1 MQLYFYK
8 KSNNLFFKKMKVTKQ
23 LLISLLLLITS
34 ILNAQDHAI
43 QPRIVGHGV
52 FLGETPPLRNL
63 PSLTPEEVEF
73 MKEKA
78 FKKAARK
85 VIKPR
90 EYPYAASALPKGN
103 DEIWQKTMGE
113 TSMLRAPLVNFEGQT
128 TSSFPPDCNGTVGP
142 NHYMQTVNTTYAIYN
157 KSGTLLAGPTNM
169 NLLFNGVSGTSCN
182 DGDPLVQY
190 DEQAQ
195 RWIAV
200 EFSLCGTNDL
210 MLVAVSSSSDPT
222 GTWYAYSFDVADT
235 PDYEKIGVWQD
246 GYYMGTNT
254 SSGNDIY
261 VFERSQMLIG
271 GASPKMVAFDNAWR
285 PSTGFLCVPP
295 LDNDGAFAPA
305 GTPGLFIAF
314 NDDAVGGGTDQ
325 LWIYELAV
333 NWTTPANSTFVRS
346 QQIAVTAFDSQFDA
360 NWDDITQPGTQKLDG
375 VPQVIMN
382 APQYRNFGTYQT
394 IVCCHTVDVNGSNQA
409 GIRWYELRKTT
420 GSWSVRQSGT
430 YAPDANS
437 RWMGSIMLN
446 GSGKIGLA
454 YSIASS
460 TVYPGIRY
468 CGQSA
473 SAYTNATGIMDI
485 PEEIIQTGTVS
496 QTTYNRWGDYA
507 LLSVDP
513 TDDQTFWFT
522 SEYVKSG
529 GTLKGTKIASFRF
542 GNNPLVT
549 TTAATSVT
557 ATTATLNGTVNPNG
571 LSTTYYFQW
580 GTSTSYGNLTTS
592 TSAGSATS
600 TFPVTANITGLIPGT
615 PYHFRLVAVNSD
627 GTTNGNNFTFTTG
640 AATVT
645 TATISSITSTTAVSG
660 GNVVSDGGLS
670 VTARGVCWNTSAN
683 PTIAN
688 SKTTN
693 GSGTGSFSSSITG
706 LSANTPYF
714 LRAYATNS
722 AGTFYGNELTFTT
735 SCGTIT
741 TFPYVENFATST
753 IPACYTFQNTGY
765 GITNLW
771 TSSSTNNAGGT
782 AYEMN
787 ATWQNINPGT
797 SRMIITPIN
806 TLNVTQL
813 NLSFKHFF
821 DDYGSGCNIKI
832 QTSNDLSTWTDA
844 GWIYSSGVG
853 NIGPA
858 TVNLSITQNLN
869 NATTYIAF
877 VLDGNLYQLD
887 YWFIDDIT
895 ITTVQAVTATMN
907 VSATTLPSFGN
918 VNQNYSSSK
927 QYFGVSGSGLTG
939 NITITA
945 PTGFLVAKNC
955 NDTFSSVISISPVSG
970 NVPYTR
976 VWVKYN
982 PSVLGNSSG
991 NITVATTGV
1000 TSKTVAV
1007 SGTCVSSAIPSNYY
1021 ITATG
1026 SGASLKT
1033 QLHNI
1038 IKIHTK
1044 RSYTNLWTD
1053 FQTTD
1058 KKYNGKVWD
1067 MYSDKPCDS
1076 NYEYTFITN
1085 QCGTISNEGTCYN
1098 REHSLPNSWWGGS
1111 TTDSMYS
1118 DLNTLVPTDGYVNN
1132 MRSNYTFGK
1141 VTTPSWTS
1149 TNGSKRGPCSYPGYT
1164 GTQANV
1170 FEPIDEYKG
1179 DFARIFLYMATRY
1192 ESKVATWITDGNAN
1206 DCFNGT
1212 TFPAFETWQ
1221 INLLMEWHN
1230 NDPVS
1235 QKEINRNNA
1244 VYSIQGNRNPFI
1256 DYPGYVALIW
1266 QSTPLVNTSPAT
1278 NVTANTVTCNGTIL
1292 SQGSTSITESG
1303 IVYSLTPN
1311 PVIGGV
1317 GVIKVNT
1324 SPLISTGNYSINISG
1339 LIPTATYYARAF
1351 AINTIGTTY
1360 GNDIMFVTDD
1370 GLPLIS
1376 TDSVLYITSNSAQ
1389 VHCNML
1395 YNNYSPMQFTG
1406 VVYSTLPNPMSGN
1419 PNVTTASTN
1428 PADTSGVFTVNLI
1441 NLSPATTYYVKA
1453 YASNGIG
1460 VTYGNEIL
1468 FNTLSC
1474 VAIPMPYTQDFET
1487 TFPPIG
1493 WTVYNPDAGKT
1504 WQNKYTGGSKSGDS
1518 SAYINYYSYSA
1529 YPQTDDLISPSFD
1542 LIGASNPKLF
1552 FKVAYRYY
1560 SSSSTDSLR
1569 IFYSTDCG
1577 NTYNPIPIYNKGGAE
1592 LSTGGS
1598 SISQFTPTVSS
1609 DWRGEVVNLNY
1620 LIGNN
1625 VKFKFQA
1632 VNDYGNNLYID
1643 DIYIS
1648 ANGLMPPTAFTYPAT
1663 VLNSDTV
1670 ILYGKVNP
1678 NNSTTNVQFEYGS
1691 TTSYG
1696 TTINAFPNII
1706 SGDTDLN
1713 VYAYVVGL
1721 PLSSAFNYRVV
1732 ATNSMGISYGNNI
1745 TFNTPCATFNLPV
1758 IENFNNPTRPN
1769 CWTVQN
1775 TSGLT
1780 DKWTISAT
1788 TNAGGSAYELKSTY
1802 QLLNGTTRFVSPP
1815 FNSSGRSILKLTFKQ
1830 FFDDYL
1836 TSTAT
1841 NFKIQTSSDAINW
1854 TDENYSFTSG
1864 IGNFGPIETA
1874 VTIYNNL
1881 NSPTTYIAFVIS
1893 DSLGKYD
1900 YWYIDDIK
1908 IEDFLPFANFSAN
1921 KIYSCLNDSVT
1932 FTNTSTGNGIV
1943 SYLWNFG
1950 NGAIP
1955 QTATGIGPHTVK
1967 YGISGLKTISL
1978 TLNGQYVTTKSN
1990 YINVQENSNGGF
2002 ISGNGSICVNNS
2014 TGTLVLTNYNGNILK
2029 WEKRYNSG
2037 NWIDI
2042 ANTSVSYSEI
2052 LSTAGNWEF
2061 RVLVGSTGC
2070 NTSYSDIFNVVV
2082 SQNPIAGNIFALPSS
2097 ICSGETSLLTMD
2109 SYVGAIQWQQSPD
2122 GVNNWVNINGAIS
2135 QAFNTEPLFST
2146 GYFKAVTSN
2155 GVCTTANSNIISVSI
2170 LPSPVSGIASATQNS
2185 FCSGGSTNI
2194 TLSNYSGSIQ
2204 WEESS
2209 DSLIWNNVTA
2219 GSGSTS
2225 ATYSTATLSQ
2235 SRYYRAK
2242 VSTLNCVSYS
2252 NAVKINVFPLAVG
2265 GTVAVNGSP
2274 MCGGNSATLT
2284 LNNSVGMIQ
2293 WIQSPTGTGNWTDVT
2308 TGSGYN
2314 TNVYITAPLSVST
2327 YYRARLTS
2335 GNCPLVYS
2343 PISNVIVYPQ
2353 VIGGTATANT
2363 DICIGNS
2370 TTISLNGSY
2379 GNIIWQQTNDTSAVW
2394 INAIGGIGNTSPN
2407 YITPD
2412 LTTTVFYR
2420 AKLSGSLC
2428 QDAFSNIISIN
2439 INNPSLAG
2447 EVTAAQ
2453 SVLCEGS
2460 SAALNVNGYQGNIQ
2474 WQQSSNGI
2482 DNWIDVNTGIGFNSS
2497 GFTTNALSSG
2507 IFYRTKVTNGGCPS
2521 DFSAALGITI
2531 DLMPVAGSITPLSQN
2546 ICIGNNTSVSIINSF
2561 GNIQW
2566 QQSDDGSNGWLNVSD
2581 GSGSN
2586 TNIYTTSSIIYDKYF
2601 RVILSNGSC
2610 TSINSNVAS
2619 VIVAPLPNG
2628 GIASVGNTNF
2638 CSGGSSSVTLTGYSG
2653 SIQWEQS
2660 SDSLQWSA
2668 VSVGSG
2674 SANAI
2679 YTTPSLTQS
2688 TFYRARLLLGSCIA
2702 YSNVVKVNVYPFAIG
2717 GTVSVIGSPMCSG
2730 NSATLSLNGSIG
2742 EIQWIQ
2748 SATGAGNWTNVTTGS
2763 GFNTSVFST
2772 SNLASTTY
2780 FRAKLTSG
2788 SCPVVYSPIS
2798 NVVVYSYPE
2807 GGVATALKTEICIGE
2822 NTSVSLVGQSGSI
2835 LWEQSNDSLI
2845 WSAVSGG
2852 NGISATTYTTPVLN
2866 QNRFYRARLSNGS
2879 CPLAYSNIVKIKVS
2893 TPGLSG
2899 IASLT
2904 ADSLCQGSSANLT
2917 LIDYNGN
2924 IQWQQSIDG
2933 SNNWIDITMGNGFNS
2948 NLFVS
2953 EILSD
2958 SRYFRAKVT
2967 NGGCVSVYSN
2977 IEFVHIDNMPI
2988 AGTISTLEDSICN
3001 SSIAFLNLV
3010 NQTGNIQWQSSSDGN
3025 NNWIDLANG
3034 IGQNYSQILSNS
3046 SYFRAKITN
3055 GVCPE
3060 VYSNIDSV
3068 FVKNQGIA
3076 GEVSGSKSVC
3086 FGTSTGLLG
3095 LNNYEGNISKW
3106 QKSFNSGV
3114 WIDILYTDTVY
3125 SEIPDSAGN
3134 WMYRAVIKNYPC
3146 QPIFAEA
3153 ASVQVYDILVG
3164 GNVNGSKSLCLGNST
3179 DTLFAENFYP
3189 QIGKWQKRLNEG
3201 NWIDIDNVSAKLIEN
3216 PSESGKWEY
3225 RVVVFNGICD
3235 TVYSSVAVLIVNP
3248 LPDINAG
3255 ADLSV
3260 CKGDSLV
3267 LIASG
3272 GVVYQ
3277 WSQSV
3282 SQGISFFP
3290 DTTTLY
3296 MVIGTDS
3303 NNCSNSDTI
3312 SVIIKSKILQLKVF
3326 LQGLYAGNG
3335 LMNNAM
3341 SEINSQWGSLYADK
3355 LNLELRDTLYP
3366 FEVIDTLSILLPV
3379 TGTADIEIPCS
3390 NNSVYY
3396 LVLRTRNHLET
3407 WSSQP
3412 VSFENDTIV
3421 YDFSNAKNKAYG
3433 DNQKQISQGLFA
3445 ILVGDVNQDGVVDIT
3460 DLVDMDSDIINGAIG
3475 YVVYDLNGDGIVDI
3489 SDLVVIDEN
3498 LTNGVVVITP

>member
-1 MQLYFYK
+1 MQLYFIK
-8 KSNNLFFKKMKVTKQ
+8 KSNNLFKKMKVIKQ
-23 LLISLLLLITS
+23 LLISLLLLITTV
-34 ILNAQDHAI
+34 INAQDHAI

-73 MKEKA
+73 MKDKA

-90 EYPYAASALPKGN
+90 EYPFAATALPKGS
-103 DEIWQKTMGE
+103 DAIWQKTMGE
-113 TSMLRAPLVNFEGQT
+113 TSLSKAPLINFEGQT

-222 GTWYAYSFDVADT
+222 GSWYAYSFDVADT

-254 SSGNDIY
+254 GSGNDIY

-314 NDDAVGGGTDQ
+314 NDDAVGGGSDQ

-346 QQIAVTAFDSQFDA
+346 QQIAVTAFDSQFDT

-460 TVYPGIRY
+460 SVYPGIRY

-580 GTSTSYGNLTTS
+580 GTSTSYGNTTTS

-600 TFPVTANITGLIPGT
+600 TFPVTANITGLISGT

-627 GTTNGNNFTFTTG
+627 GTTNGNDFTFTTG
-640 AATVT
+640 AASVT
-645 TATISSITSTTAVSG
+645 TTAVSSITSTTAVSG
-660 GNVVSDGGLS
+660 GNVLSDGGLS
-670 VTARGVCWNTSAN
+670 VTARGVCWNTSPN

-688 SKTTN
+688 SKTTDGN
-693 GSGTGSFSSSITG
+693 GTGSFSSSISA

-722 AGTFYGNELTFTT
+722 AGTFYGDEITFTT

-741 TFPYVENFATST
+741 TFPYLESFATST
-753 IPACYTFQNTGY
+753 IPACYTFQNTGV

-771 TSSSTNNAGGT
+771 TASSTSNAGGT
-782 AYEMN
+782 AYEMK

-797 SRMIITPIN
+797 SRMILTPIN
-806 TLNVTQL
+806 TLNITQL
-813 NLSFKHFF
+813 NLNFKHFF
-821 DDYGSGCNIKI
+821 DDYGSGCNLKI
-832 QTSNDLSTWTDA
+832 QTSTNLSTWTDA

-895 ITTVQAVTATMN
+895 ITSVQSVTASMS

-918 VNQNYSSSK
+918 VNQNYSSSR

-939 NITITA
+939 NITVTA
-945 PTGFLVAKNC
+945 PAGFLLAKNC
-955 NDTFSSVISISPVSG
+955 NDTFSSGISISPVSG

-976 VWVKYN
+976 IWVKYN
-982 PSVLGNSSG
+982 PSVLGNSAG
-991 NITVATTGV
+991 NITVATAGV
-1000 TSKTVAV
+1000 TSKTIAV
-1007 SGTCVSSAIPSNYY
+1007 SGTCISSAIPSNYY

-1038 IKIHTK
+1038 IKVHTK

-1076 NYEYTFITN
+1076 NYEFTFITN
-1085 QCGTISNEGTCYN
+1085 QCGTYTTEGGCYN

-1192 ESKVATWITDGNAN
+1192 ESRVASWITDGNAN

-1256 DYPGYVALIW
+1256 DYPEYVALIW
-1266 QSTPLVNTSPAT
+1266 QSTPLVNTYPAT
-1278 NVTANTVTCNGTIL
+1278 NIMATTVTCNGTIL
-1292 SQGSTSITESG
+1292 SQGSSPITESG
-1303 IVYSLTPN
+1303 IIYSLTPN
-1311 PVIGGV
+1311 PVIGGA
-1317 GVIKVNT
+1317 GVIKINT
-1324 SPLISTGNYSINISG
+1324 SPLISTGNYSLNING
-1339 LIPTATYYARAF
+1339 LIPSATYYARAF

-1360 GNDIMFVTDD
+1360 GNDIMFNTED

-1376 TDSVLYITSNSAQ
+1376 TDSVINITSNSAQ
-1389 VHCNML
+1389 VHCNVL
-1395 YNNYSPMQFTG
+1395 YNNYTPIQFTG
-1406 VVYSTLPNPMSGN
+1406 VVYSTMPNPLAGN

-1428 PADTSGVFTVNLI
+1428 PLDTTGVYTMNLI
-1441 NLSPATTYYVKA
+1441 NLLPATTYYVRA
-1453 YASNGIG
+1453 YSSNGIG
-1460 VTYGNEIL
+1460 EAYGNETI

-1474 VAIPMPYTQDFET
+1474 VALSIPYTQDFESA
-1487 TFPPIG
+1487 FPPIG
-1493 WTVYNPDAGKT
+1493 WTLYNPDAGKT

-1529 YPQTDDLISPSFD
+1529 SPQTDDLISPSFD
-1542 LIGASNPKLF
+1542 LVGATNPKLF

-1560 SSSSTDSLR
+1560 STSSTDSLR
-1569 IFYSTDCG
+1569 IYYSTDCG
-1577 NTYNPIPIYNKGGAE
+1577 NTYNSIPIYNKGGAE

-1598 SISQFTPTVSS
+1598 SLTAFTPTVSS
-1609 DWRGEVVNLNY
+1609 DWRDEVINLNY
-1620 LIGNN
+1620 LIGNS

-1643 DIYIS
+1643 DIYLS

-1696 TTINAFPNII
+1696 TIINAFPSII

-1721 PLSSAFNYRVV
+1721 PVSSSFNYRVV
-1732 ATNSMGISYGNNI
+1732 ASNSMGISNGNNV

-1758 IENFNNPTRPN
+1758 IENFDNPSRPN

-1815 FNSSGRSILKLTFKQ
+1815 FNSTGKSILKLTFKQ

-1841 NFKIQTSSDAINW
+1841 NFKIQTSTDAINW

-1864 IGNFGPIETA
+1864 IGNFGPVETA
-1874 VTIYNNL
+1874 VSIYNNL
-1881 NSPTTYIAFVIS
+1881 NSPSTYLAFVIS

-1908 IEDFLPFANFSAN
+1908 IEDYLPVANFSTN

-1932 FTNTSTGNGIV
+1932 FTNTSYGTGIT

-1955 QTATGIGPHTVK
+1955 QTAIGVGPHTVK
-1967 YGISGLKTISL
+1967 YISSGLKTISL
-1978 TLNGQYVTTKSN
+1978 TLNGQYITTKTN
-1990 YINVQENSNGGF
+1990 YINVQENSAGGY
-2002 ISGNGSICVNNS
+2002 ISGNGSICINNS
-2014 TGTLVLTNYNGNILK
+2014 TGTMVLTNYNGNILK

-2037 NWIDI
+2037 SWIDI
-2042 ANTSVSYSEI
+2042 ANTSASYSEI
-2052 LSTAGNWEF
+2052 LSIAGNWEY
-2061 RVLVGSTGC
+2061 RALVGNTGC
-2070 NTSYSDIFNVVV
+2070 NTSYSDIFTIVV
-2082 SQNPIAGNIFALPSS
+2082 SQNPIAGNIIALPSS
-2097 ICSGETSLLTMD
+2097 ICSGESSLLTLD
-2109 SYVGAIQWQQSPD
+2109 SYVGNIQWQQSPD
-2122 GVNNWVNINGAIS
+2122 GINDWTTINGSNS
-2135 QAFNTEPLFST
+2135 QILNTSPLFSMN
-2146 GYFKAVTSN
+2146 YFRVVTSN
-2155 GVCTTANSNIISVSI
+2155 GSCAATYSNIVSVSI

-2194 TLSNYSGSIQ
+2194 TLSNYSGTIQ
-2204 WEESS
+2204 WEESP

-2225 ATYSTATLSQ
+2225 AIYSTAILNQTNF
-2235 SRYYRAK
+2235 YRAK
-2242 VSTLNCVSYS
+2242 VSIANCISYS
-2252 NAVKINVFPLAVG
+2252 NAVKINVFPTAVG
-2265 GTVAVNGSP
+2265 GNLSVIGSP
-2274 MCGGNSATLT
+2274 MCGGNYATLT
-2284 LNNSVGMIQ
+2284 LANSVGLIQ
-2293 WIQSPTGTGNWTDVT
+2293 WIQSSTGTGNWTDVT

-2327 YYRARLTS
+2327 YFRARLSS
-2335 GNCPLVYS
+2335 GNCPVVYS

-2353 VIGGTATANT
+2353 VLGGTATANT
-2363 DICIGNS
+2363 NICIGNS

-2379 GNIIWQQTNDTSAVW
+2379 GNIVWQQTFDTTAIWTNAV
-2394 INAIGGIGNTSPN
+2394 GGVGNTTSNYTTPN
-2407 YITPD
+2407 
-2412 LTTTVFYR
+2412 LTTPIFYR
-2420 AKLSGSLC
+2420 AKLSGNLC
-2428 QDAFSNIISIN
+2428 PDAFSNIISIN
-2439 INNPSLAG
+2439 INNPSLSG
-2447 EVTAAQ
+2447 EVTAVQ
-2453 SVLCEGS
+2453 TVLCEGS
-2460 SAALNVNGYQGNIQ
+2460 SATLNVNGYLGNIQ

-2482 DNWIDVNTGIGFNSS
+2482 DNWTDVISGIGYNSS
-2497 GFTTNALSSG
+2497 FFTTDALNTNV
-2507 IFYRTKVTNGGCPS
+2507 FYRSKVTNGGCPS
-2521 DFSAALGITI
+2521 DYSAALGISI
-2531 DLMPVAGSITPLSQN
+2531 DLMPVAGNISPLNQT
-2546 ICIGNNTSVSIINSF
+2546 ICIGNNATVSIVNSI

-2566 QQSDDGSNGWLNVSD
+2566 QQSDDGTNGWVNVTN
-2581 GSGSN
+2581 GSGANS
-2586 TNIYTTSSIIYDKYF
+2586 NIYITSSLISDKYF

-2610 TSINSNVAS
+2610 PSVISAVAS
-2619 VIVAPLPNG
+2619 VIVAPLSNG
-2628 GIASVGNTNF
+2628 GIATVGNTNF
-2638 CSGGSSSVTLTGYSG
+2638 CSGGSSSLSLTGYSG

-2660 SDSLQWSA
+2660 NDSIVWGN
-2668 VSVGSG
+2668 VTTGSG
-2674 SANAI
+2674 STSAN
-2679 YTTPSLTQS
+2679 YTTSALSQT
-2688 TFYRARLLLGSCIA
+2688 TFYRARLLLGSCIN
-2702 YSNVVKVNVYPFAIG
+2702 YSNIVKINVYPIAIG
-2717 GTVSVIGSPMCSG
+2717 GTISVTGSPMCSG
-2730 NSATLSLNGSIG
+2730 NSATLTLNGSIG
-2742 EIQWIQ
+2742 DIQWIQ
-2748 SATGAGNWTNVTTGS
+2748 SATGTGNWTNVIIGNGINS
-2763 GFNTSVFST
+2763 PVFNTSTLS
-2772 SNLASTTY
+2772 STTY
-2780 FRAKLTSG
+2780 YRAKLTSG

-2798 NVVVYSYPE
+2798 NIVVYSQAV
-2807 GGVATALKTEICIGE
+2807 GGVATALNADICTGS
-2822 NTSVSLVGQSGSI
+2822 NTSVSLTGQSGSI
-2835 LWEQSNDSLI
+2835 VWEQSNDSLL
-2845 WSAVSGG
+2845 WSAVIGGSGS
-2852 NGISATTYTTPVLN
+2852 NSSTYTTPVLN
-2866 QNRFYRARLSNGS
+2866 QFRFYRARLSNGI
-2879 CPLAYSNIVKIKVS
+2879 CPLAYSTVVKINVS
-2893 TPGLSG
+2893 SQSIAG
-2899 IASLT
+2899 IALL
-2904 ADSLCQGSSANLT
+2904 AEESLCQGNTADLT
-2917 LIDYNGN
+2917 LSNNNGN

-2933 SNNWIDITMGNGFNS
+2933 SSNWIDITNGTGFNS
-2948 NLFVS
+2948 NIFITETLTESWF
-2953 EILSD
+2953 
-2958 SRYFRAKVT
+2958 FRAKVT
-2967 NGGCVSVYSN
+2967 NGGCTSVYSN
-2977 IEFVHIDNMPI
+2977 IESVHIDNLPV
-2988 AGTISTLEDSICN
+2988 AGNISALDDSICN
-3001 SSIAFLNLV
+3001 TSMASLDLV
-3010 NQTGNIQWQSSSDGN
+3010 NQTGNIQWQSSLDGIG
-3025 NNWIDLANG
+3025 NWIDLANG
-3034 IGQNYSQILSNS
+3034 NGQNYSQILTNS
-3046 SYFRAKITN
+3046 TYFRTKITN

-3060 VYSNIDSV
+3060 VYSTIDSV
-3068 FVKNQGIA
+3068 FVKNQGIGGA
-3076 GEVSGSKSVC
+3076 VSGSKSVC
-3086 FGTSTGLLG
+3086 LGSSTGILM
-3095 LNNYEGNISKW
+3095 LNNSSGNISKW
-3106 QKSFNSGV
+3106 QKSFDSGG
-3114 WIDILYTDTVY
+3114 WIDILNIDTIY
-3125 SEIPDSAGN
+3125 SEIPDSAGS
-3134 WMYRAVIKNYPC
+3134 WMYRAVIEDYPC
-3146 QPIFAEA
+3146 LPIYAEA
-3153 ASVQVYDILVG
+3153 ATIQVYDIPVG
-3164 GNVNGSKSLCLGNST
+3164 GIVTGSKSICLGYST
-3179 DTLFAENFYP
+3179 DTLIAENYHT
-3189 QIGKWQKRLNEG
+3189 QIVKWQKRLNDG
-3201 NWIDIDNVSAKLIEN
+3201 NWSDIDNINKKFIDTPV
-3216 PSESGKWEY
+3216 ESGKWEY
-3225 RVVVFNGICD
+3225 RIAVTNGICD
-3235 TVYSSVAVLIVNP
+3235 TLYSSVAIISVNP
-3248 LPDINAG
+3248 LPIINAG
-3255 ADLSV
+3255 SDVSV
-3260 CKGDSLV
+3260 CKGDSITLY
-3267 LIASG
+3267 ASG
-3272 GVVYQ
+3272 GNSYQ
-3277 WSQSV
+3277 WSHNV
-3282 SQGISFFP
+3282 LQGISFIP
-3290 DTTTLY
+3290 DSTAVY
-3296 MVIGTDS
+3296 FVIGTDT

-3312 SVIIKSKILQLKVF
+3312 SIIFKSKILQLKVF

-3341 SEINSQWGSLYADK
+3341 NEINTQWGNLYADK

-3366 FEVIDTLSILLPV
+3366 YEIIDTFSILLPV
-3379 TGTADIEIPCS
+3379 SGIAVTEIPCTD
-3390 NNSVYY
+3390 NSMYY
-3396 LVLRTRNHLET
+3396 MVIRTRNHLET
-3407 WSSQP
+3407 WSSEP
-3412 VSFENDTIV
+3412 ISFENDTIS
-3421 YDFSNAKNKAYG
+3421 YDFSDAKSKAYG
-3433 DNQKQISQGLFA
+3433 ENQKQIAQGLFA

-3460 DLVDMDSDIINGAIG
+3460 DLVDMDSDIINGVIG
-3475 YVVYDLNGDGIVDI
+3475 YVVYDLNGDGIVDL

-3498 LTNGVVVITP
+3498 LTNGAIVIAP